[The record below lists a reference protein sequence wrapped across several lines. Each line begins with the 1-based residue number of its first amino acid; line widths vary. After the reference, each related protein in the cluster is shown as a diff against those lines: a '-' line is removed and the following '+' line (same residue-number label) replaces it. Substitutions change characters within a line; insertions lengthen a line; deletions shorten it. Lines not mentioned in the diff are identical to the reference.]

1 MSSESQTT
9 SVVHSVGGMDR
20 FVMLADKDDGPSRRF
35 VYQRDGDGGWEQEEQ
50 IEEDGQWKSL
60 GSVELD
66 HIQFAGPI
74 DD

>member
-1 MSSESQTT
+1 MSHEVQMP
-9 SVVHSVGGMDR
+9 SVVRSVDGMDR
-20 FVMLADKDDGPSRRF
+20 FIMLAGKDDGPSRRYVF
-35 VYQRDGDGGWEQEEQ
+35 YRYGDGWMQEEQ

>member
-1 MSSESQTT
+1 VYER
-9 SVVHSVGGMDR
+9 D
-20 FVMLADKDDGPSRRF
+20 DDG
-35 VYQRDGDGGWEQEEQ
+35 WTQEEQ
-50 IEEDGQWKSL
+50 IEKDGQWKSL

>member
-20 FVMLADKDDGPSRRF
+20 FIMLADKGDGPSRRF
-35 VYQRDGDGGWEQEEQ
+35 VYERDGDGWTQEEQ
-50 IEEDGQWKSL
+50 IEKDGTWKTL

-66 HIQFAGPI
+66 YIQFAGPI